1 MDLQNPQGPRLIG
14 ALLRVASLT
23 VMSRI
28 RDALPQAGYGDL
40 HTAHLAVFQQID
52 EETGSRL
59 TDLAERALITKQ
71 SMGYLVDYLE
81 TQGYVER
88 VPDPTDGRGKIV
100 LLTERGRGVLITARS
115 AVRDLEEEWAGV
127 VGEHR
132 MKELKETL
140 GEIVAMLEGPGGT
153 KDANRAR
160 HV

>member
-1 MDLQNPQGPRLIG
+1 MDSQSPQGPRLVG
-14 ALLRVASLT
+14 ALLRVPFLT

-40 HTAHLAVFQQID
+40 HAAHLPVFQQID

-81 TQGYVER
+81 EQGYVER
-88 VPDPTDGRGKIV
+88 VPDPSDGRGKMV
-100 LLTERGRGVLITARS
+100 RLTERGHGVMSTARS
-115 AVRDLEEEWAGV
+115 VVRELEEEWAGV
-127 VGEHR
+127 VGERR

-140 GEIVAMLEGPGGT
+140 GELVAMLEDGHASNG
-153 KDANRAR
+153 AR
-160 HV
+160 HE